1 MRGMTDI
8 SADAHARGEAARVRG
23 RFGEQERTAEEVS
36 LAGASTSRSCLENQ
50 VDLRD
55 IRSMGG
61 DEIDALD
68 DIEAESAARR
78 KLGVAGTTR
87 SDTEFCNYLRYD
99 LRENPLRGS
108 RGVRERP
115 GTGSQ
120 VRSGA
125 SGGVAAGRG

>member
-50 VDLRD
+50 VDL
-55 IRSMGG
+55 
-61 DEIDALD
+61 
-68 DIEAESAARR
+68 R